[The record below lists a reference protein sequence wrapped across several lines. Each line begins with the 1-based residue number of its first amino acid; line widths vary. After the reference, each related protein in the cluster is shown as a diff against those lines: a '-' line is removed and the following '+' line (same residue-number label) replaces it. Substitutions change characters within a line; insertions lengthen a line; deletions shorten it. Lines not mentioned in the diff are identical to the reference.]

1 MVWDEARQDRSLYEY
16 HQTLIR
22 LRRHSPALQRGSFQI
37 LLIEP
42 DTVAFQRESLEDR
55 ILVIAHRGDEPRPA
69 APLPVINAGIP
80 DGTRFIDLE
89 SGDELIVSHGAL
101 NLPQID
107 QGATLLRQ
115 VR

>member
-1 MVWDEARQDRSLYEY
+1 M
-16 HQTLIR
+16 
-22 LRRHSPALQRGSFQI
+22 RRAWQNDTVRIVLPKALTACP
-37 LLIEP
+37 LPDEP
-42 DTVAFQRESLEDR
+42 DTVAFLRESLEDR

-80 DGTRFIDLE
+80 DGTRFINIE
-89 SGDELIVSHGAL
+89 SGDELTVSHGVL

-115 VR
+115 AS